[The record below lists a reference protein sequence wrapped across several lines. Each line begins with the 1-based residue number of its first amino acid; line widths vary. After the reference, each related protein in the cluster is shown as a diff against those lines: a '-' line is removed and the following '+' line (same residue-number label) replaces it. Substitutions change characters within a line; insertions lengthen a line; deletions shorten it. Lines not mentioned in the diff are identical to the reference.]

1 MLPVLLWIFKF
12 FGMEVD
18 MLGSKN
24 LHILLDVD
32 EYQRLRHLS
41 YQLNKP
47 RAALA
52 REAITAL
59 LKKYQRKGEIPTD
72 MSIPTV

>member
-1 MLPVLLWIFKF
+1 
-12 FGMEVD
+12 

-24 LHILLDVD
+24 LHILLDID

-41 YQLNKP
+41 FQLNKP

-52 REAITAL
+52 REAIGAL
-59 LKKYQRKGEIPTD
+59 LKKYQRKEGLPEVPVSLND
-72 MSIPTV
+72 